1 MLKLGKIRIP
11 VDTETAPIIK
21 GGIAKIRA
29 PKAPTTDRS
38 CACAA
43 DLTDKT
49 RWKYACHGIVP
60 SI

>member
-49 RWKYACHGIVP
+49 R
-60 SI
+60 